1 MHDKHDST
9 QDETALAIGMDKG
22 PGFESSSAASVKI
35 ESVRLAGVT

>member
-22 PGFESSSAASVKI
+22 PVLRAAQQ
-35 ESVRLAGVT
+35 LQ